1 MALSGHGVAVA
12 RAERAERHALIEL
25 DVVADDRRL
34 ADDDAGAVVD
44 EEVFADLGAGVDVDA
59 GRAVG
64 IFAHDARDER
74 HAALIQLVRDAVDED
89 GIQTGVGEDDLL
101 LAAGGGVA
109 VEVCG
114 HVLHEDGLDLR
125 QAAQEAVADG
135 VCALAQL
142 ALVRDRVGKGQMHL
156 LAQVGVDLAEQELRK
171 RLSRDVRHRAA
182 REIRREEHLLQILND
197 LDDDLAVG
205 HAQVLAVHGH
215 LGGLVAVGDLC
226 GNGVQQTFLC
236 HDGQSPF
243 RFSSFFHEL
252 QTKNA
257 GSALLPA

>member
-1 MALSGHGVAVA
+1 MNKKSPTFLKKYNHIWTLLYIAIYMPWFMWLEKTVTTEFHLVSMPIDYKIPFCEYFIIPYFMWFLFVPAIVGYEFFYSKKEYYQCCAYLFSGMTIF
-12 RAERAERHALIEL
+12 LI
-25 DVVADDRRL
+25 
-34 ADDDAGAVVD
+34 
-44 EEVFADLGAGVDVDA
+44 
-59 GRAVG
+59 
-64 IFAHDARDER
+64 ICTIWHN
-74 HAALIQLVRDAVDED
+74 
-89 GIQTGVGEDDLL
+89 
-101 LAAGGGVA
+101 
-109 VEVCG
+109 
-114 HVLHEDGLDLR
+114 GLDLR

-243 RFSSFFHEL
+243 RFSSFFHGL